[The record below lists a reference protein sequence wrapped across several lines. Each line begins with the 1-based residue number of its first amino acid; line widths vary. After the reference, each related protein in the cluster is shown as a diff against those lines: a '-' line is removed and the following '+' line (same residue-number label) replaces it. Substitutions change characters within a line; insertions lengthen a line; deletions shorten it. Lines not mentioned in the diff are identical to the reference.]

1 MTSRRAL
8 LLCCALLGLSAA
20 ASASEFARGYAAG
33 VLDEF
38 GVSGATV
45 SVEGATVTVKA
56 DGLSQAERQGLER
69 ALRRAPGADAVR
81 FEPGLRAGGG
91 RGVHWLPRRSI
102 FDPLI
107 ADPRWPRVSGTMTR
121 YSGNGEGLGRVW
133 AGNFGGA
140 LPLLG
145 WDGRSGGMWQWGAQA
160 AVFTLWDM
168 ETLSND
174 HLNADYLVGFPFFY
188 RRGRFSAMA
197 RLYHV
202 STHLG
207 DEYMLT
213 HPSVARVNL
222 SYEAVDA
229 VLSWQASDAVRVYG
243 GAGRMIRRD
252 PTDTRPGSLQTGAEY
267 QHRRA
272 YGTWRLRPVAALDLQ
287 KHEKSGWASTDLSAR
302 AGVSL
307 EHRTFA
313 SRRALLLFEFYR
325 GKDPNGQFFRR
336 TVQHAGLGL
345 SVYY

>member
-1 MTSRRAL
+1 MPRRL
-8 LLCCALLGLSAA
+8 LLALCAALGLA
-20 ASASEFARGYAAG
+20 ASASASEHARGYAQA

-45 SVEGATVTVKA
+45 SVAGGTVTVRA
-56 DGLSQAERQGLER
+56 DGLSMAERDGLSR
-69 ALRRAPGADAVR
+69 AILRAPDADAVR
-81 FEPGLRAGGG
+81 FEPGLSPEGG
-91 RGVHWLPRRSI
+91 RGLHWLPRRAL
-102 FDPLI
+102 FEPLM
-107 ADPRWPRVSGTMTR
+107 ADPRWPRLSGTMTR
-121 YSGNGEGLGRVW
+121 YSENGDGLGRVW
-133 AGNFGGA
+133 SGNFGA
-140 LPLLG
+140 APPLLG
-145 WDGRSGGMWQWGAQA
+145 WDGRRGGQWQLGAQA

-168 ETLSND
+168 DTLSND
-174 HLNADYLVGFPFFY
+174 HLNADYLVGFPLFY

-213 HPSVARVNL
+213 HPSVPRVNL

-229 VLSWQASDAVRVYG
+229 VLSWQADDRLRVYG

-252 PTDTRPGSLQTGAEY
+252 PKDTAAGSLQAGAEY

-272 YGTWRLRPVAALDLQ
+272 YGTWRLRPVLALDLQ
-287 KHEKSGWASTDLSAR
+287 KHAKSGWASTDLSAR
-302 AGVSL
+302 AGVSM

-313 SRRALLLFEFYR
+313 SRRALLAFEFYN

-336 TVQHAGLGL
+336 TVRHVGLGL

>member
-1 MTSRRAL
+1 MPRRLFLAL
-8 LLCCALLGLSAA
+8 CALLGLAA
-20 ASASEFARGYAAG
+20 TAGASEHARGYAQA

-45 SVEGATVTVKA
+45 SVAGGTVTVRA
-56 DGLSQAERQGLER
+56 DGLSMSERDGLER
-69 ALRRAPGADAVR
+69 AIRRAPDAETVR
-81 FEPGLRAGGG
+81 FEPGLSPEGG
-91 RGVHWLPRRSI
+91 RGLHWLPRRAL
-102 FDPLI
+102 FEPLM
-107 ADPRWPRVSGTMTR
+107 ADPRWPRLSGTMTR
-121 YSGNGEGLGRVW
+121 YSDNGDGLGRVW
-133 AGNFGGA
+133 SGNFGA
-140 LPLLG
+140 APPLLG
-145 WDGRSGGMWQWGAQA
+145 WDGRHGGQWQLGAQA

-174 HLNADYLVGFPFFY
+174 HLNADYLVGFPLFY

-213 HPSVARVNL
+213 HPNVPRVNL

-229 VLSWQASDAVRVYG
+229 VLSWQADDRLRVYG
-243 GAGRMIRRD
+243 GAGQMIRRD
-252 PTDTRPGSLQTGAEY
+252 PKDTAPGSLQAGAEY

-272 YGTWRLRPVAALDLQ
+272 YGTWRLRPVLAVDLQ
-287 KHEKSGWASTDLSAR
+287 KHAKSGWGSTDLSAR
-302 AGVSL
+302 AGVSM

-313 SRRALLLFEFYR
+313 SRRALLAFEYYR

-336 TVQHAGLGL
+336 AVQHVGLGL

>member
-1 MTSRRAL
+1 MPFRRGIPL
-8 LLCCALLGLSAA
+8 LCALLGLAA
-20 ASASEFARGYAAG
+20 PVCASDYARGYAAG
-33 VLDEF
+33 VLDGY

-45 SVEGATVTVKA
+45 SVEGATVTVRA
-56 DGLSQAERQGLER
+56 DGLSPAERQGLER
-69 ALRRAPGADAVR
+69 TLVGVPGVGSVS
-81 FEPGLRAGGG
+81 FEPGLATVGG
-91 RGVHWLPRRSI
+91 RGVQWLPRRSL
-102 FDPLI
+102 FEPLL
-107 ADPRWPRVSGTMTR
+107 ADPRWPRLSGTMT
-121 YSGNGEGLGRVW
+121 YYGENGDGLGRVW
-133 AGNFGGA
+133 AGNFGGG

-145 WDGRSGGMWQWGAQA
+145 WDGRRGGQWQWGAQA

-168 ETLSND
+168 GTLSND

-207 DEYMLT
+207 DEYVLT
-213 HPSVARVNL
+213 HPDVPRVNL
-222 SYEAVDA
+222 SYEAIDA
-229 VLSWQASDAVRVYG
+229 VLSWQASDVARVYG

-252 PTDTRPGSLQTGAEY
+252 PKDTGPGSLQAGAEY

-272 YGTWRLRPVAALDLQ
+272 YGRWRLRPVAALDLQ
-287 KHEKSGWASTDLSAR
+287 KHEKSGWGSTDLSAR

-313 SRRALLLFEFYR
+313 SRRALLLFEYYR

-336 TVQHAGLGL
+336 TVQHAGLGV

>member
-1 MTSRRAL
+1 MPVRAL
-8 LLCCALLGLSAA
+8 LLLCLLAASAPAA
-20 ASASEFARGYAAG
+20 ASEYAAG
-33 VLDEF
+33 YARAVLDEF

-45 SVEGATVTVKA
+45 AVEGATVTVRA
-56 DGLSQAERQGLER
+56 DGLSQAERDGLSR
-69 ALRRAPGADAVR
+69 AILRAPEARAVR
-81 FEPGLRAGGG
+81 FEPGLEPGGG
-91 RGVHWLPRRSI
+91 RGAQWLPRRSL
-102 FDPLI
+102 FEPLL
-107 ADPRWPRVSGTMTR
+107 ADPRWPRLSGTMTR
-121 YSGNGEGLGRVW
+121 YSDNGDGLGRVW

-145 WDGRSGGMWQWGAQA
+145 WDARRGGQWQWGAQA

-174 HLNADYLVGFPFFY
+174 HLNADYLVGFPLFY

-207 DEYMLT
+207 DEYVLT
-213 HPSVARVNL
+213 HPSVPRVNL

-229 VLSWQASDAVRVYG
+229 VLSWQLADPLRVYA

-252 PTDTRPGSLQTGAEY
+252 PKDTGPGSLQAGAEY

-272 YGTWRLRPVAALDLQ
+272 YGAWRLRPVLALDVQ
-287 KHEKSGWASTDLSAR
+287 KHQKSGWGSTDLSAR

-313 SRRALLLFEFYR
+313 SRRALLLFEYYR